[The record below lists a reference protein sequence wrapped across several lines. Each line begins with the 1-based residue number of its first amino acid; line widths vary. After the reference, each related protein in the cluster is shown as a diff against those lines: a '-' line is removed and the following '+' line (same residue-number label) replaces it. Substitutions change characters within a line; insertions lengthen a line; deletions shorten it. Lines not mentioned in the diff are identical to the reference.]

1 MEEQQA
7 DSKDQV
13 QMTLVEQVTR
23 SDLMERVAAV
33 ANCGEDLVWH
43 VLEDLRVAEGH
54 VRSKQAEYG
63 RVLEDSEARL
73 EQK

>member
-7 DSKDQV
+7 DREDQV
-13 QMTLVEQVTR
+13 EVTLVEHVTR

-33 ANCGEDLVWH
+33 ANCNGDLVWL

-54 VRSKQAEYG
+54 VRCEQAKY
-63 RVLEDSEARL
+63 RRILEDSEARL